1 MKKFIFTLVL
11 VTQMTCE
18 AVFEEFTKIIY
29 RCENDEVVCYT
40 ITGGHKGLQCE
51 FKKNLEGNTIQA
63 NQVADI
69 KIQERG

>member
-18 AVFEEFTKIIY
+18 VVFEEFTKAIY
-29 RCENDEVVCYT
+29 RCENDEVVCYK
-40 ITGGHKGLQCE
+40 ITGAYTGFQCE